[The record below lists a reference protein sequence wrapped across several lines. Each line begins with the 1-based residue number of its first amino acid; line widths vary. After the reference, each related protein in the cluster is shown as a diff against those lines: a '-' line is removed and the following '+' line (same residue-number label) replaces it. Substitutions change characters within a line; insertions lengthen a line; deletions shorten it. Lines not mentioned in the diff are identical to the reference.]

1 MTSAAGFDASNKLP
15 VLFSSNLGPSAPEIV
30 SVKAN
35 SSSSIYVD
43 WKRPETWYKPID
55 MYYIRYQ
62 AYGSDLFRETTLYVT
77 DPSQTEHGVS
87 SECFQFLL
95 LSSFQL

>member
-1 MTSAAGFDASNKLP
+1 MLTVSVKLN
-15 VLFSSNLGPSAPEIV
+15 VLFFLHPGPSAPEIV

-87 SECFQFLL
+87 PDY
-95 LSSFQL
+95 